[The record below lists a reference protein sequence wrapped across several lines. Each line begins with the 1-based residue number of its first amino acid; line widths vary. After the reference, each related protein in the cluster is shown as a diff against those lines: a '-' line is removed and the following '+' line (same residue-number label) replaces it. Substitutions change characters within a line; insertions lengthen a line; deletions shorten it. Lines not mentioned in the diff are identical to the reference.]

1 MQNISSLLPR
11 FLKDRTGNIAISAG
25 LTAPLFIGILA
36 LGVDYGYLT
45 LQKRQLQQTADLAAI
60 SAAANAADPEKGG
73 PAIFRP
79 QRHESRGQDTEWPL
93 DRGRSSTFRP
103 LERNLPR
110 AMVMPK
116 SSKVTMS
123 RTRPCLSASVSSK
136 MHFQPMR

>member
-60 SAAANAADPEKGG
+60 SAAANAADPEKAVQQYFALNGMNLG
-73 PAIFRP
+73 VKTPNGLLTVDGLQPFDPLNEFAKSNGYAEVVKGHYEPDAI
-79 QRHESRGQDTEWPL
+79 
-93 DRGRSSTFRP
+93 
-103 LERNLPR
+103 
-110 AMVMPK
+110 
-116 SSKVTMS
+116 
-123 RTRPCLSASVSSK
+123 CLSASVSSK
-136 MHFQPMR
+136 MHFPPMR